1 MAFCHRVGDSRS
13 CTALTGTSV
22 DGLVTGIQNFVLVDG
37 QPWAVT
43 GDVNTH
49 GGGALVSGHLWLTI
63 NGLGVIGV
71 GDFAYPDA
79 LCPKPGGTHCAPY
92 AVGFDSLINIVG

>member
-1 MAFCHRVGDSRS
+1 MAFCHRVGDLRACGAITVS
-13 CTALTGTSV
+13 TLQT
-22 DGLVTGIQNFVLVDG
+22 FVIING

-43 GDVNTH
+43 GATNSH
-49 GGGALVSGHLWLTI
+49 GAGALVSGHPWLTI

-71 GDFAYPDA
+71 GDFSFPDS
-79 LCPKPGGTHCAPY
+79 LCPRPGGAHCAPL